1 VKEPSSAPIAVFI
14 VGVML
19 VVSAQADQA
28 PPLKEILLKAGA
40 YVSDFHR
47 QLSGI
52 VADEQ
57 YSQEWK
63 TRVRQSHAEKTVER
77 RLLAS
82 DLVLVKPSGA
92 AAWMEFRDVYAV
104 DGAAVRDRQ
113 DRLTTLFLQPSASS
127 AAQIG
132 RILDAS
138 ARYNIGDIER
148 NVNTPVFALLFLE
161 LANQGHFK
169 FALAK
174 DRTPQNSV
182 GDELGRGAF
191 RVSTEVWV
199 VAYEERKNGTM
210 IRTTAGRDLPAHGR
224 FWIDPAGR
232 VLMSEL
238 VVENRQLNATIDVSY
253 QSEPM
258 LGLLV
263 PIEMREHYE
272 GLRTSSIIEGRASY
286 GKFRQFQVSTD
297 ETFLVKK

>member
-1 VKEPSSAPIAVFI
+1 VKGPSTAPIAI
-14 VGVML
+14 VIAA
-19 VVSAQADQA
+19 VVLAVSVRAEP
-28 PPLKEILLKAGA
+28 PPLQQILRRAGA

-63 TRVRQSHAEKTVER
+63 IKVRQSRTERAVQR

-82 DLVLVKPSGA
+82 DLVLVKPSGD

-104 DGAAVRDRQ
+104 DGTAVRDRQ
-113 DRLTTLFLQPSASS
+113 DRLTKLFLQPSASG

-132 RILDAS
+132 RILDDS

-169 FALAK
+169 FKLAK
-174 DRTPQNSV
+174 DRAPQNSA
-182 GDELGRGAF
+182 GDEPGGGAF

-199 VAYEERKNGTM
+199 VAYDERKNGTM
-210 IRTTAGRDLPAHGR
+210 IRTTGGRDLPAHGR

-238 VVENRQLNATIDVSY
+238 IVENRQLNATIDVSY
-253 QSEPM
+253 QSEPL

-263 PIEMREHYE
+263 PIEMRERYQ
-272 GLRTSSIIEGRASY
+272 GLRTDSVIEGRASY

>member
-1 VKEPSSAPIAVFI
+1 MKGPSSAPIAIVI

-19 VVSAQADQA
+19 AVSARAEQA
-28 PPLKEILLKAGA
+28 PPLQEILRKAGA

-63 TRVRQSHAEKTVER
+63 IRVRQSRAERTVQR

-113 DRLTTLFLQPSASS
+113 DRLTKLFLQPSASG

-132 RILDAS
+132 RILDDS

-169 FALAK
+169 FKLAK
-174 DRTPQNSV
+174 DRAPQNSA
-182 GDELGRGAF
+182 GDEPGVGAF

-210 IRTTAGRDLPAHGR
+210 IRTTGGRDLPAHGR

-238 VVENRQLNATIDVSY
+238 IVDNRQLNATIDVSY

-263 PIEMREHYE
+263 PIEMRERYQ
-272 GLRTSSIIEGRASY
+272 GLRTESVIEGRASY

>member
-1 VKEPSSAPIAVFI
+1 MKRPSSSPIAV
-14 VGVML
+14 VVAGVMFM
-19 VVSAQADQA
+19 VSARAEPTPSLQ
-28 PPLKEILLKAGA
+28 EILRKAGA
-40 YVSDFHR
+40 YVSDFHH

-63 TRVRQSHAEKTVER
+63 VRGHHGQATRTVQR

-113 DRLTTLFLQPSASS
+113 DRLTKLFLQPTPSS
-127 AAQIG
+127 AALIG
-132 RILDAS
+132 HILDDS

-169 FALAK
+169 FKLAK
-174 DRTPQNSV
+174 DRAPQNV
-182 GDELGRGAF
+182 AGDEAGVGAF

-199 VAYEERKNGTM
+199 VAYQERGNGTM
-210 IRTTAGRDLPAHGR
+210 IRTTGGRDLPSHGR
-224 FWIDPAGR
+224 FWIDPTGR

-238 VVENRQLNATIDVSY
+238 IVDNRQLNATIDVSY

-263 PIEMREHYE
+263 PIEMRERYE
-272 GLRTSSIIEGRASY
+272 GLRTDSMIEGRASY